1 MQQLRNNYFFGIILT
16 RAAPADDIHGRQV
29 RAIELC
35 NISDMNH
42 VGEVCFV
49 TSMGNGSISEAHT
62 GVIPFRTAASGKPPM
77 PSNRLP
83 IVSSLMPQPP
93 LRRFL

>member
-1 MQQLRNNYFFGIILT
+1 MSTGGSS
-16 RAAPADDIHGRQV
+16 APLSFV
-29 RAIELC
+29 
-35 NISDMNH
+35 ISPTCTMSGKC
-42 VGEVCFV
+42 VFV
-49 TSMGNGSISEAHT
+49 TSMGNGSISEAHK

-83 IVSSLMPQPP
+83 IVSSLMPLPP

>member
-1 MQQLRNNYFFGIILT
+1 MMSTGGSS
-16 RAAPADDIHGRQV
+16 APLSFV
-29 RAIELC
+29 
-35 NISDMNH
+35 ISPTCIMSGKC
-42 VGEVCFV
+42 VFV
-49 TSMGNGSISEAHT
+49 TSMGNGSISDAHK

-93 LRRFL
+93 LRQFL